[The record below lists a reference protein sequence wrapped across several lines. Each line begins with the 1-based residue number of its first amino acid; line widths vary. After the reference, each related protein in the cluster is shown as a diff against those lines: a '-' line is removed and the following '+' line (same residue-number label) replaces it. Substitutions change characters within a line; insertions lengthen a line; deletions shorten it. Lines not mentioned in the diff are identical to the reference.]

1 MTAPVTG
8 VFPASR
14 RGLKIVAAVLVAL
27 LLGITAYAASG
38 PYLAVRAIRSAVRDN
53 DAAALAGYVDF
64 PALRGSLKAQLQD
77 RLARRAGEDMQASA
91 IGALGLSIAGGVIDG
106 AIDSMVTPLGIGAL
120 MQGRIIASRLEG
132 SFATVVTDN
141 ARAPV
146 QDAVYRYESAS
157 RVTATVRTQS
167 GTPVVMVLTRNGL
180 HWRLSDVRLAP

>member
-1 MTAPVTG
+1 M
-8 VFPASR
+8 
-14 RGLKIVAAVLVAL
+14 AAC
-27 LLGITAYAASG
+27 
-38 PYLAVRAIRSAVRDN
+38 
-53 DAAALAGYVDF
+53 
-64 PALRGSLKAQLQD
+64 
-77 RLARRAGEDMQASA
+77 
-91 IGALGLSIAGGVIDG
+91 
-106 AIDSMVTPLGIGAL
+106 

-146 QDAVYRYESAS
+146 QDAVYRYESTS